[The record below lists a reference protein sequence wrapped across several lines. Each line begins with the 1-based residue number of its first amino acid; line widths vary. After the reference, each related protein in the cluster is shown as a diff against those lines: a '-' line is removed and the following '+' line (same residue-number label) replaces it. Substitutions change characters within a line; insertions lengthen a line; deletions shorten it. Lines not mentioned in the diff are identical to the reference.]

1 MKALMTGRSQSAN
14 KEVESASRS
23 KKGSTHNG
31 LQLNA
36 SMESAE
42 SENELELKDEVD
54 LAISKCLEDQCSLK
68 KLQITKVSKGQYK
81 LEQKEYTFK
90 LLQGNNLAIK
100 MYAGYI
106 YADCLVHFEEELYKI
121 VK

>member
-1 MKALMTGRSQSAN
+1 MRKLMTGASHEDSG
-14 KEVESASRS
+14 KKSRS
-23 KKGSTHNG
+23 GVDG
-31 LQLNA
+31 LQLKSPKDSDA
-36 SMESAE
+36 DSDDEPAI
-42 SENELELKDEVD
+42 KDEVD
-54 LAISKCLEDQCSLK
+54 IAISKCLEDQTSLK
-68 KLQITKVSKGQYK
+68 KLHISKVSKGQYK

>member
-1 MKALMTGRSQSAN
+1 MAGKSLEESGKNPRN
-14 KEVESASRS
+14 EVD
-23 KKGSTHNG
+23 G
-31 LQLNA
+31 LQLKSSNNSDA
-36 SMESAE
+36 DSDEE
-42 SENELELKDEVD
+42 PEFKDEVD
-54 LAISKCLEDQCSLK
+54 IAISKCLEDQTSLK
-68 KLQITKVSKGQYK
+68 KLHISKVSKGQYK